1 MLGNKQ
7 MLIMIWML
15 FLSMIGRA
23 QTPVPCGDGLTWNF
37 DEETKTLFIRGEGKM
52 NDFEYNGAPWNDL
65 KDRMQHV
72 VIEEGV
78 NSIGARAFYNSMI
91 EDIEIP
97 ATVSEIG
104 ESAFNSCKQLKECVV
119 PPLVTEIKDWTFESC
134 SSLTS
139 VRLMGEVTSIG
150 GWAFSWSEALQQ
162 LELPESVTHIGS
174 LAFYN
179 CSQLDLMLPAAVIEL
194 GDRALFNTATYNN
207 ENNWKDDL
215 LIVGDC
221 LVKARG
227 NRSEYP
233 IPSNIRLIAN
243 NAFEGNTGL
252 KTIVVPEGVEIIGDD
267 VFWQCSSLHQVSLP
281 QTSLKFLGREAF
293 RDCASLQE
301 ISLPE
306 GIDEIRSW
314 TFYDCTSLVSL
325 SIPESVKRI
334 AYDVVYNTPL
344 LKNSQY
350 QTNGM
355 LIIDDC
361 LVATNKSWLSSVV
374 SIPENVRLIAQEAF
388 ANTNVT
394 EVHLPEGI
402 RMIDDCTFSS
412 CKNLRNIQIPLGV
425 TKIGEQAF
433 SSCSS
438 LTNVELPEGITEIGE
453 DAFRW
458 CRSLESI
465 NIPESTTFI
474 GSSAFDL
481 CSSLKS
487 IRLPQNLTRVES
499 SSFDGCSSLEQ
510 VVLSEQLTYIGD
522 RAFMGT
528 GITSLHLGDKVS
540 YIGQSAFASCRSLSD
555 LQVSPDNPY
564 YLTEDNVLF
573 DKEKT
578 VLKYYA
584 YLKENSEYNI
594 PEGVTAIEM
603 NAMNGNPNLKL
614 VRFPKSLLRIGESAF
629 SGCEQL
635 DSIEWNKALEV
646 IESGAFT
653 QCVNLRT
660 ALIPSQVRV
669 IPLGCFA
676 FCSSLVHVSLPKEL
690 IEIDDEAFC
699 VCKSLSRL
707 ILPDHLKRIGDS
719 VLYGTVVSELELPE
733 SLVSFGLGSLSVE
746 SLKKLKIWCSVPPEV
761 QYDVFTKSLDM
772 DLYVPKGTRKAYLQA
787 EVWKDFPTIIEFEGA
802 RVYNG
807 TQDPEYITVE
817 SGKPVLLPENSNAIA
832 LIVTEGFMP
841 AENSKNLI
849 LQETDGSYYSPLL
862 ELTDQSDFYTPV
874 DFYAQKAM
882 YRRTVPEG
890 SQWGTLVLPFSLN
903 SLSDLSGA
911 ALYVPTDMEY
921 TGQEEGCFNISPV
934 DGTLPEAY
942 EPVLF
947 KSDNPG
953 GELNIQVNGTWV
965 ESSEGKNLTKPVGNG
980 DFQLVGTMQTI
991 KSVAPGNFFIAK
1003 DRFWKVGQ
1011 TEVSIH
1017 PFRAYLQTG
1026 DKETAVRCIG
1036 FYNDE
1041 TTRVHEVETESD
1053 CVDVYSVDGILIRKK
1068 VSADKALEGLPKGYY
1083 IVDRKLFQNQ

>member
-52 NDFEYNGAPWNDL
+52 NDFEYNGAPWNDF

-104 ESAFNSCKQLKECVV
+104 EAAFNSCSQLKECVV

-267 VFWQCSSLHQVSLP
+267 AFWQCSSLHQVSLP

-646 IESGAFT
+646 IESGAFFA
-653 QCVNLRT
+653 CEKLRT
-660 ALIPSQVRV
+660 VWIPAQIEI
-669 IPLGCFA
+669 IPQGCFMGCSSLEYVVLPKDLEEIGSEA
-676 FCSSLVHVSLPKEL
+676 FCSCQSLTRLDLPNKL
-690 IEIDDEAFC
+690 
-699 VCKSLSRL
+699 VK
-707 ILPDHLKRIGDS
+707 IGDAALS
-719 VLYGTVVSELELPE
+719 GSAVSELELPA
-733 SLVSFGLGSLSVE
+733 SLISLSTGALGY
-746 SLKKLKIWCSVPPEV
+746 SLKTLKVWYNNPPVVDSYLFPKENEIV
-761 QYDVFTKSLDM
+761 
-772 DLYVPKGTRKAYLQA
+772 LYVPKGTRNTYLQA

-934 DGTLPEAY
+934 DGVLPEAY

-953 GELNIQVNGTWV
+953 GQLNIQVNGIWV
-965 ESSEGKNLTKPVGNG
+965 ESSEGKNLTRPVGNG
-980 DFQLVGTMQTI
+980 GFQLVGTMQTI
-991 KSVAPGNFFIAK
+991 KSVAQGNFFIAK
-1003 DRFWKVGQ
+1003 DCFWKVGQ

-1017 PFRAYLQTG
+1017 PFRAYLQTAG
-1026 DKETAVRCIG
+1026 KETALRCIG

-1053 CVDVYSVDGILIRKK
+1053 CVDVYSVDGILIRKE

>member
-119 PPLVTEIKDWTFESC
+119 PPLVTEIKDMTFESC

-139 VRLMGEVTSIG
+139 VRLMGEVTRIG
-150 GWAFSWSEALQQ
+150 GWAFMACVALQQ
-162 LELPESVTHIGS
+162 LELPESVTGIEVN
-174 LAFYN
+174 AFYG
-179 CSQLDLMLPAAVIEL
+179 CSLLNVNLSSAIVNL
-194 GDRALFNTATYNN
+194 GNGALFNTATYNN

-227 NRSEYP
+227 NRSEYS

-243 NAFEGNTGL
+243 NAFESNTGL
-252 KTIVVPEGVEIIGDD
+252 EKIVVPEGVEIIGDD
-267 VFWQCSSLHQVSLP
+267 AFWQCSSLHQVSLP
-281 QTSLKFLGREAF
+281 QTSLKSLGKEAF
-293 RDCASLQE
+293 RDCPSLQE

-325 SIPESVKRI
+325 SIPESVKKI

-350 QTNGM
+350 LTNGM

-361 LVATNKSWLSSVV
+361 LVATNKAWLSSVV
-374 SIPENVRLIAQEAF
+374 SIPENVRLIAQDAF
-388 ANTNVT
+388 MNTYIT

-402 RMIDDCTFSS
+402 RMIDFRTFSG
-412 CKNLRNIQIPLGV
+412 CKNLKNIQIPLGV

-453 DAFRW
+453 DAFR
-458 CRSLESI
+458 
-465 NIPESTTFI
+465 
-474 GSSAFDL
+474 D
-481 CSSLKS
+481 
-487 IRLPQNLTRVES
+487 
-499 SSFDGCSSLEQ
+499 CSSLENINIPTNVVYIGTRAFAWCKALKSVKLPQGLTRIENSTFEFCSNLTQ
-510 VVLSEQLTYIGD
+510 VEFGEQISYIGD

-614 VRFPKSLLRIGESAF
+614 VRFPKSLRRIGESAF

-646 IESGAFT
+646 IESGAFFA
-653 QCVNLRT
+653 CEKLRT
-660 ALIPSQVRV
+660 VWIPSQIEI
-669 IPLGCFA
+669 IPQGCFMGCSSLEYVVLPKDLEEIGSEA
-676 FCSSLVHVSLPKEL
+676 FCSCQSLTRLDLPNKL
-690 IEIDDEAFC
+690 
-699 VCKSLSRL
+699 VK
-707 ILPDHLKRIGDS
+707 IGDAALS
-719 VLYGTVVSELELPE
+719 GSAVSELELPA
-733 SLVSFGLGSLSVE
+733 SLVSLSTGALGY
-746 SLKKLKIWCSVPPEV
+746 SLKTLKVWYNNPPVVDSYLFPKENEIV
-761 QYDVFTKSLDM
+761 
-772 DLYVPKGTRKAYLQA
+772 LYVPKGTRNAYLQA

-942 EPVLF
+942 EPILF

-965 ESSEGKNLTKPVGNG
+965 ESPEGKNLTKPVGNG

-1053 CVDVYSVDGILIRKK
+1053 FVDVYSVDGILIRKK

-1083 IVDRKLFQNQ
+1083 IVDRKLFRNQ

>member
-119 PPLVTEIKDWTFESC
+119 PPLVTEIKDMTFESC

-139 VRLMGEVTSIG
+139 VRLMGEVTRIG
-150 GWAFSWSEALQQ
+150 GWAFMACVALQQ
-162 LELPESVTHIGS
+162 LELPESVTGIEVN
-174 LAFYN
+174 AFYG
-179 CSQLDLMLPAAVIEL
+179 CSLLNVNLSSAIVNL
-194 GDRALFNTATYNN
+194 GNGALFNTATYNN

-227 NRSEYP
+227 NRGEYS

-243 NAFEGNTGL
+243 NAFESNTGL
-252 KTIVVPEGVEIIGDD
+252 EKIVVPEGVEIIGDD
-267 VFWQCSSLHQVSLP
+267 AFWQCSSLHQVSLP
-281 QTSLKFLGREAF
+281 QTSLKSLGKEAF
-293 RDCASLQE
+293 RDCPSLQE

-325 SIPESVKRI
+325 SIPESVKKI

-350 QTNGM
+350 LTNGM

-361 LVATNKSWLSSVV
+361 LVATNKAWLSSVV
-374 SIPENVRLIAQEAF
+374 SIPENVRLIAQDAF
-388 ANTNVT
+388 MNTYIT

-402 RMIDDCTFSS
+402 RMIDFRTFSG
-412 CKNLRNIQIPLGV
+412 CKNLKNIQIPLGV

-453 DAFRW
+453 DAFR
-458 CRSLESI
+458 
-465 NIPESTTFI
+465 
-474 GSSAFDL
+474 D
-481 CSSLKS
+481 
-487 IRLPQNLTRVES
+487 
-499 SSFDGCSSLEQ
+499 CSSLENINIPTNVVYIGTRAFAWCKALKSVKLPQGLTRIENSTFEFCSNLTQ
-510 VVLSEQLTYIGD
+510 VEFGEQISYIGD

-614 VRFPKSLLRIGESAF
+614 VRFPKSLRRIGESAF

-646 IESGAFT
+646 IESGAFFA
-653 QCVNLRT
+653 CEKLRT
-660 ALIPSQVRV
+660 VWIPSQIEI
-669 IPLGCFA
+669 IPQGCFMGCSSLEYVVLPKDLEEIGSEA
-676 FCSSLVHVSLPKEL
+676 FCSCQSLTRLDLPNKL
-690 IEIDDEAFC
+690 
-699 VCKSLSRL
+699 VK
-707 ILPDHLKRIGDS
+707 IGDAALS
-719 VLYGTVVSELELPE
+719 GSAVSELELPA
-733 SLVSFGLGSLSVE
+733 SLVSLSTGALGY
-746 SLKKLKIWCSVPPEV
+746 SLKTLKVWYNNPPVVDSYLFPKENEIV
-761 QYDVFTKSLDM
+761 
-772 DLYVPKGTRKAYLQA
+772 LYVPKGTRNAYLQA

-953 GELNIQVNGTWV
+953 GELNIQANGTWV

-1068 VSADKALEGLPKGYY
+1068 VSADKALEGLPKGNY

>member
-52 NDFEYNGAPWNDL
+52 NDFEYNGAPWNDF

-78 NSIGARAFYNSMI
+78 NCIGAKAFYGSMI

-97 ATVSEIG
+97 TTVSEIG
-104 ESAFNSCKQLKECVV
+104 EAAFNSCKQLKECVV
-119 PPLVTEIKDWTFESC
+119 PPLVTEIKDMTFASC

-139 VRLMGEVTSIG
+139 VRLMGEVTRIG

-179 CSQLDLMLPAAVIEL
+179 CSQLDLMLPAEVIEL

-267 VFWQCSSLHQVSLP
+267 AFWQCSSLQQVSLP
-281 QTSLKFLGREAF
+281 QISLKFLGREAF
-293 RDCASLQE
+293 RDCSSLQE

-325 SIPESVKRI
+325 SIPESVKKI

-350 QTNGM
+350 LTNGM
-355 LIIDDC
+355 VIIDDC
-361 LVATNKSWLSSVV
+361 LVATNKAWLSSVV
-374 SIPENVRLIAQEAF
+374 SIPENVRLIAQDAF
-388 ANTNVT
+388 MNTYIT

-402 RMIDDCTFSS
+402 RMIDFRTFSG
-412 CKNLRNIQIPLGV
+412 CKNLKNIQIPLGV

-453 DAFRW
+453 DAFSW

-465 NIPESTTFI
+465 NIPESTTLI

-487 IRLPQNLTRVES
+487 IQLPQNLTRVES
-499 SSFDGCSSLEQ
+499 SSFNGCSSLEQ

-528 GITSLHLGDKVS
+528 GIASLHLGDRVS

-614 VRFPKSLLRIGESAF
+614 VRFPKSLRRIGESAF

-646 IESGAFT
+646 IESGAFFA
-653 QCVNLRT
+653 CEKLRT
-660 ALIPSQVRV
+660 VWIPSQIEI
-669 IPLGCFA
+669 IPQGCFMGCSSLEYVVLPKDLEEIGSEA
-676 FCSSLVHVSLPKEL
+676 FCSCQSLTHLDLPNKL
-690 IEIDDEAFC
+690 
-699 VCKSLSRL
+699 VK
-707 ILPDHLKRIGDS
+707 IGDAALS
-719 VLYGTVVSELELPE
+719 GSAVSELELPA
-733 SLVSFGLGSLSVE
+733 SLVSLATGALGY
-746 SLKKLKIWCSVPPEV
+746 SLKTLKVWYNNPPVVDSYLFPKENEIV
-761 QYDVFTKSLDM
+761 
-772 DLYVPKGTRKAYLQA
+772 LYVPKGTRNAYLQA

-942 EPVLF
+942 EPILF

-1068 VSADKALEGLPKGYY
+1068 VSADKALEGLPNGYY